1 MFKTTK
7 AVNNGN
13 GVLHIFGNYSGDIMN
28 SRMAS
33 ELASMENIKVDQIIV
48 TDDIA
53 SSPKG
58 KEKNRR
64 GIAGIFYVY
73 KIVGAYAEEGE
84 SFEEVKRVAKK
95 ANNNVRTM
103 GVGLSPCIIPEMGR
117 PTFEVGEDEMEIGIG
132 IHGEPG
138 MGRSTFMPSN
148 EIVEKMMNSILTDLP
163 FEADDEVSVLI
174 NGLGATPLEEL
185 YIVFRKVA
193 SILKEKGIKIYH
205 PYIGEF
211 ATSMEMAGM
220 SISLFKLDNELKSL
234 LKKPARTPFFQQAQL

>member
-1 MFKTTK
+1 LK
-7 AVNNGN
+7 
-13 GVLHIFGNYSGDIMN
+13 
-28 SRMAS
+28 
-33 ELASMENIKVDQIIV
+33 LAK
-48 TDDIA
+48 
-53 SSPKG
+53 
-58 KEKNRR
+58 
-64 GIAGIFYVY
+64 
-73 KIVGAYAEEGE
+73 
-84 SFEEVKRVAKK
+84 
-95 ANNNVRTM
+95 
-103 GVGLSPCIIPEMGR
+103 
-117 PTFEVGEDEMEIGIG
+117 DEMEIGIG

-138 MGRSTFMPSN
+138 MGRSTLMPSN

-220 SISLFKLDNELKSL
+220 SISLFKLDNELKNL
-234 LKKPARTPFFQQAQL
+234 LKKPAQTPFFQQAQL